1 MEYNFNDIWAL
12 LKPKTDYDQLKRKC
26 RLLWNSFSLD
36 LRRSIYERIEKKK
49 KRREFVDYNPL
60 WAIQKNENP
69 SQQQDKLQKLSFD
82 EYYKL
87 FGTTEEQNGWRRVHI
102 PELQKTIYVK
112 QN

>member
-26 RLLWNSFSLD
+26 QLLWNSFSLD

-69 SQQQDKLQKLSFD
+69 SQQQDNLQKLSFD